1 MITQPD
7 NATVC
12 KGGAANFTCVMNI
25 TNVSESI
32 DVKWWRRR
40 IDQNSGN
47 VPIVTQGVTRLNV
60 INSISNNNDK
70 LTSVLMITDVR
81 VTDIGPYWCAVMIT
95 NELTMESNRAFLNIT
110 PNGMYIIKYDST

>member
-12 KGGAANFTCVMNI
+12 EGGAADFTCVINI

-32 DVKWWRRR
+32 GVKWWRIRK
-40 IDQNSGN
+40 DQNSGN
-47 VPIVTQGVTRLNV
+47 VSIGTQGITRHNV
-60 INSISNNNDK
+60 INNINNINDI

-81 VTDIGPYWCAVMIT
+81 TTDIGPYWCVLIT
-95 NELTMESNRAFLNIT
+95 NELTIASNMAFLNIA